1 MQFNLC
7 TVEILKCLNFRLKL
21 NLSEESTVDE
31 TGVSSFVIDDQSG
44 LVVVHPDQLL
54 SGTSI
59 VSSLFCMRK
68 AVLSERFK
76 GLEGEKNKSA
86 IVQKITLVASRQ
98 LIVFFFPIFR
108 QQSNYVCGNSSSR
121 FVARM
126 S

>member
-7 TVEILKCLNFRLKL
+7 TVEILKCLNFRIKL

-86 IVQKITLVASRQ
+86 IVQKITLIASRQ
-98 LIVFFFPIFR
+98 LIGFFSPNFR
-108 QQSNYVCGNSSSR
+108 Q
-121 FVARM
+121 
-126 S
+126 